1 MGIYMKIYMHLII
14 FSILKGT
21 FNGFLWKK
29 KKQAVL
35 NLKIRDKVGIL
46 TVSDMLFDIS
56 LLKEIHSSIY

>member
-1 MGIYMKIYMHLII
+1 MA
-14 FSILKGT
+14 FSG
-21 FNGFLWKK
+21 K

-35 NLKIRDKVGIL
+35 NLKIRDTVGIL